1 MKIMKPKREI
11 VKMGITLPKELYD
24 ELENAYEKTSIP
36 KSNIIKIILTRH
48 LKNFMEGG
56 NN

>member
-1 MKIMKPKREI
+1 MKPKREI